1 MSLRYVALGDS
12 VAVGYRA
19 APGLEY
25 VSLIYRHLSRVNPEW
40 RFWKVARAGATTA
53 DLLPQVAAALTLRP
67 RLITLDIG
75 GNDLRRALPYPLRAI
90 PFSAA
95 NLERALEALRATGA
109 AVFVAD
115 VYNPA
120 PRGTALHAAV
130 QEYVSAFN
138 RALGQVVAGHGAVLV
153 PVGAALARS
162 PETVFARDR
171 LHPSTEG
178 HAVIAAAFLRAGVA
192 RLASG

>member
-12 VAVGYRA
+12 VAVGYRS

-25 VSLIYRHLSRVNPEW
+25 VSRVYRHLSDANPEW

-53 DLLPQVAAALTLRP
+53 DLPRQVAAAMRLRP
-67 RLITLDIG
+67 HLITLDIG
-75 GNDLRRALPYPLRAI
+75 GNDLRRALPYPPRII
-90 PFSAA
+90 PFSMA
-95 NLERALEALRATGA
+95 NLDRALKALRTTGA

-120 PRGTALHAAV
+120 PRGTPIYAAV
-130 QEYVSAFN
+130 QEQVNAFN
-138 RALGQVVAGHGAVLV
+138 RALGPVVAAHGAVLV

-162 PETVFARDR
+162 RETVFAYDR

-178 HAVIAAAFLRAGVA
+178 HAVIAAAFLQAGVA
-192 RLASG
+192 RLARG